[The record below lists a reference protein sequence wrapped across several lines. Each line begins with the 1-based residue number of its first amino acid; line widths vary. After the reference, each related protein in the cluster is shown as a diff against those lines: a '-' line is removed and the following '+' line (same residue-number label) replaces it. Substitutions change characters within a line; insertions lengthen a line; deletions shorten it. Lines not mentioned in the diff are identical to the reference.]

1 MDIEEQYDRLYR
13 YCYMKVK
20 HRQAAEDITQ
30 ETFLRFLEAH
40 SYREAGKQMAYLY
53 TIARN
58 LCMDYFRMQRFFP
71 LEEHAETAKASSNEG
86 NQLTDTIALE
96 QALEQLSDEER
107 ELLFLRY
114 TNEVSVG
121 QISRILK
128 LSRFAVY
135 RRTQNALHKL
145 KEILVQEPP

>member
-20 HRQAAEDITQ
+20 HQQTAEDITQ

-40 SYREAGKQMAYLY
+40 SYRETGKQMAYLY

-58 LCMDYFRMQRFFP
+58 LCMDHFRMQRFSP
-71 LEEHAETAKASSNEG
+71 LEEEPKAVQTSSHEG
-86 NQLTDTIALE
+86 NQLVETLALE
-96 QALEQLSDEER
+96 QALESLSAEER

-121 QISRILK
+121 QIARILK

-145 KEILVQEPP
+145 KEILMQESP